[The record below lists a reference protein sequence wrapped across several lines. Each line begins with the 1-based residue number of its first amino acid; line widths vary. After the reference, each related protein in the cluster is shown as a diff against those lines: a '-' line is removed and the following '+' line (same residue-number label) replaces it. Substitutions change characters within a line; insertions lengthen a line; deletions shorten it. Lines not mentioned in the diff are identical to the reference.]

1 MSVRYLMDIA
11 ASESRLP
18 MATTHPD
25 WRAIVLLPETH
36 DPFYLQVA
44 DALEKNAR
52 EHGLA
57 LEFRPL
63 PMAQDREMALRTLEL
78 AITAHPGGLI
88 IPGSANPDYVNLIDK
103 AVASKIPV
111 ITVAT
116 DSPASKRQ
124 TFVGTNGFSLGL
136 KAGEF
141 IEQNSAENARIGV
154 ILSQPDPVA
163 SDINNQSI
171 IAGLAQALK
180 HGGQRRITETRS
192 DLPEALSS
200 EEITADLIDNH
211 HEVTVLFYTSSK
223 DAIAAAQ
230 HIVDRN
236 RVGQVMIIG
245 VDDPPE
251 LVDYLR
257 KGIIAATIL
266 RNPDNIGRLS
276 IESLVELK
284 TSNNSSSFRD
294 PGIRLVT
301 RNTLADAAG
310 GLRTAATWGFKG
322 EPRERAEQAVAPAT
336 AEPPR

>member
-1 MSVRYLMDIA
+1 
-11 ASESRLP
+11 
-18 MATTHPD
+18 
-25 WRAIVLLPETH
+25 
-36 DPFYLQVA
+36 VA
-44 DALEKNAR
+44 DALETNAR
-52 EHGLA
+52 QHGLA

-63 PMAQDREMALRTLEL
+63 PMAQDREIALRSLEL

-88 IPGSANPDYVNLIDK
+88 IPGTANPEYVDLINQ
-103 AVASKIPV
+103 AVADKIPV

-141 IEQNSAENARIGV
+141 IEQNSPEGARIGV
-154 ILSQPDPVA
+154 ILSQPDPAA
-163 SDINNQSI
+163 SDVNNQSI

-180 HGGQRRITETRS
+180 RGGQRRITETRN

-200 EEITADLIDNH
+200 EELTADLLDNH
-211 HEVTVLFYTSSK
+211 PEVSVLFYTSSR

-230 HIVDRN
+230 AIVDRN
-236 RVGQVMIIG
+236 RVGQVMILG

-276 IESLVELK
+276 IESLVELRA
-284 TSNNSSSFRD
+284 SNNSASFLD

-301 RNTLADAAG
+301 RNNLADLESAPRPA
-310 GLRTAATWGFKG
+310 TTWGFKG
-322 EPRERAEQAVAPAT
+322 APRERNERAVAPA
-336 AEPPR
+336 AAGPRP